1 MAPTPAWCS
10 PRCPKTYGRRAV
22 VRYTFL
28 IAAFLVVLVLAV
40 IGWASNGLHAPG
52 PSTTETALVL
62 SRGSSVDDIAHSL
75 AKAGVVRQPLVF
87 SLAARLSGKARR
99 LRAGEYVFPAAIS
112 AFDALTKIARGDIA
126 IRRLTI
132 AEGLTSAQVIDL
144 VADAH
149 GLVGDTA
156 AAAEGSLLPE
166 TYHYAYGDG
175 RQDML
180 TRMRVGMEEL
190 LAELWAGRASD
201 LPLETP
207 EQAVVLAS
215 IVEKETGRAG
225 ERARIAGIF
234 INRLRRGMRLQSD
247 PTVAYAISGGTEPLG
262 RLLTRADLEVESPFN
277 TYRTNG
283 LPPSPIANPGR
294 AAITAVLNPLA
305 TEDLYFVADGAGGH
319 LFARTLAEHNR
330 NVRRYRRRD

>member
-1 MAPTPAWCS
+1 M
-10 PRCPKTYGRRAV
+10 GRAV

-28 IAAFLVVLVLAV
+28 IVAFLVVLALAV
-40 IGWASNGLHAPG
+40 IGWASNDLHAPG

-62 SRGSSVDDIAHSL
+62 PHGSSVEDIARRL
-75 AKAGVVRQPLVF
+75 AEAGVVRQPLVF
-87 SLAARLSGKARR
+87 SLAARLTGKARR
-99 LRAGEYVFPAAIS
+99 LRAGEYAFPAAIS
-112 AFDALTKIARGDIA
+112 AFDALTKIARGDIVV
-126 IRRLTI
+126 RRLTI
-132 AEGLTSAQVIDL
+132 AEGLTSAQVTAL
-144 VADAH
+144 VADAQ
-149 GLVGDTA
+149 GLVGDTV

-166 TYHYAYGDG
+166 TYHYVYGDA
-175 RQDML
+175 RQDMVR
-180 TRMRVGMEEL
+180 RMRVGMEEL

-207 EQAVVLAS
+207 EQALVLAS
-215 IVEKETGRAG
+215 IVEKETGRAD

-262 RLLTRADLEVESPFN
+262 RPLTRADLEVESPFN
-277 TYRTNG
+277 TYRTRG

-294 AAITAVLNPLA
+294 AAIAAVLNPLA

-330 NVRRYRRRD
+330 NVRRYRQRD

>member
-1 MAPTPAWCS
+1 M
-10 PRCPKTYGRRAV
+10 GGAV

-28 IAAFLVVLVLAV
+28 IVAFLGVLGLAV
-40 IGWASNGLHAPG
+40 IGWVSNDLHAPG

-62 SRGSSVDDIAHSL
+62 THGSSVEEIARRL
-75 AKAGVVRQPLVF
+75 AEAGVVRRPLVF
-87 SLAARLSGKARR
+87 SLVARLSGKARR
-99 LRAGEYVFPAAIS
+99 LRAGEYAFPASIS
-112 AFDALTKIARGDIA
+112 AFDALTRIARGDIV

-132 AEGLTSAQVIDL
+132 AEGLTSAQVTAL
-144 VADAH
+144 VTDAH

-166 TYHYAYGDG
+166 TYHYVYGDA
-175 RQDML
+175 RQDMV

-190 LAELWAGRASD
+190 LAGLWAGRASD

-207 EQAVVLAS
+207 EQALVLAS
-215 IVEKETGRAG
+215 IVEKETGRTE

-247 PTVAYAISGGTEPLG
+247 PTVAYAISGGTEPLK
-262 RLLTRADLEVESPFN
+262 RPLTRADLEVESPFN
-277 TYRTNG
+277 TYRTSG

-294 AAITAVLNPLA
+294 AAIAAVLNPLA

-330 NVRRYRRRD
+330 NVRRYRQRD

>member
-1 MAPTPAWCS
+1 M
-10 PRCPKTYGRRAV
+10 GRAV
-22 VRYTFL
+22 VRYTLL
-28 IAAFLVVLVLAV
+28 IVAFLGVLALAV
-40 IGWASNGLHAPG
+40 IGWASNDLHAPG
-52 PSTTETALVL
+52 PSITETALVL
-62 SRGSSVDDIAHSL
+62 TRGSSVEDIARKL
-75 AKAGVVRQPLVF
+75 AEAGVVRQPLVF

-99 LRAGEYVFPAAIS
+99 LRAGEYAFPAAIS
-112 AFDALTKIARGDIA
+112 AFDALTRIARGDIV

-132 AEGLTSAQVIDL
+132 AEGLTSAQVTAL
-144 VADAH
+144 VAEAA
-149 GLVGDTA
+149 GLVGDTV

-166 TYHYAYGDG
+166 TYHYVYGDA
-175 RQDML
+175 RQHMV

-190 LAELWAGRASD
+190 LAELWVGRASD
-201 LPLETP
+201 LPLETA
-207 EQAVVLAS
+207 EQALVLAS
-215 IVEKETGRAG
+215 IVEKETGRAD

-247 PTVAYAISGGTEPLG
+247 PTVAYAISGGTESLG
-262 RLLTRADLEVESPFN
+262 RALTRADLEVESPFN
-277 TYRTNG
+277 TYRTSG

-330 NVRRYRRRD
+330 NVRRYRQRD